1 VHYAFSAGNAV
12 SGVAMVRHV
21 IYGALVGRFIM
32 KLAERFTMSFGKFG
46 PAQIEPC
53 ALMMRYGNADI
64 WCAVVRND
72 IIASR
77 VCDYLERNHPDI
89 APNFYIDCKFF
100 DSSREM
106 MGKSFTEQFR
116 SGDIQNIKIF
126 AARTPLLAYFPL
138 QKAMFSLPPI
148 KATH

>member
-1 VHYAFSAGNAV
+1 MSTHEQSETVQLLYKLNIRSLEE
-12 SGVAMVRHV
+12 
-21 IYGALVGRFIM
+21 LVGI
-32 KLAERFTMSFGKFG
+32 
-46 PAQIEPC
+46 
-53 ALMMRYGNADI
+53 
-64 WCAVVRND
+64 
-72 IIASR
+72 
-77 VCDYLERNHPDI
+77 YLERNHPDI